1 MKKKKKRGD
10 RPSIAEAMG
19 KRLEIDADLMR
30 SGVRVEMR
38 GRQRVEIGG
47 VRRVVSYEDTCV
59 RLQLTGETVA
69 VTGCR
74 LECVFYRD
82 GEMAVE
88 GRIDGVS
95 FGG

>member
-30 SGVRVEMR
+30 NGVRVEMR

-47 VRRVVSYEDTCV
+47 VRRVVSYADTCV